1 MKLKWTLRSP
11 TPKPRLGCPK
21 RASSSK
27 DLLKMKRASV
37 GGRDLLAC
45 RGFVV
50 TQGTPNA
57 TAKDLAD
64 LARAFPRGGWS
75 LSFAKSRSVA
85 DSDPP
90 VAAMDQSSQL

>member
-1 MKLKWTLRSP
+1 
-11 TPKPRLGCPK
+11 
-21 RASSSK
+21 
-27 DLLKMKRASV
+27 MKRASV

-64 LARAFPRGGWS
+64 LARAFPRGRVE
-75 LSFAKSRSVA
+75 FIFR
-85 DSDPP
+85 
-90 VAAMDQSSQL
+90 